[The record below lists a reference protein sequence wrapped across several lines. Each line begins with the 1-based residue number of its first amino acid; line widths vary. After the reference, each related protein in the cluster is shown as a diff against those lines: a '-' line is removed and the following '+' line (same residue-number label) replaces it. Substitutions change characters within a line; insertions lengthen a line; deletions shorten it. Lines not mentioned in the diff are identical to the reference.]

1 MPEASSQAYQPD
13 LMVEALTI
21 VIPVYNEAENF
32 PALWQ
37 ELSFKIKSD
46 FQAIVV
52 YDSEEDN
59 TIPVVLSILKGNE
72 KRLRLIKNN
81 VRKGVVGALL
91 TGIAQVQ
98 RGPVLVVMA
107 DLSDDLGRVDEMLQ
121 RYHSGVDIVA
131 GSRYMAGGRY
141 LGGRFLKRVLSRW
154 AGLSLFWLRHLPT
167 HDAPNAFKIYDR
179 EMLSGLN
186 IASRNGFEINLEITV
201 KAFLAG
207 YRITEVPVTY
217 RDRTAGESHF
227 KLWAWLPAYLKW
239 YLYAFRPRHHRPPR
253 FLSQS
258 A

>member
-37 ELSFKIKSD
+37 ELTSRIKSD
-46 FQAIVV
+46 FRAIVV
-52 YDSEEDN
+52 YDSEDDN
-59 TIPVVLSILKGNE
+59 TIPVALSIIKGNE

-81 VRKGVVGALL
+81 IRKGVVGALL

-121 RYHSGVDIVA
+121 RYHSGAHIVA
-131 GSRYMAGGRY
+131 GSRYMLGGRY
-141 LGGRFLKRVLSRW
+141 LGGRFLKRALSRW

-167 HDAPNAFKIYDR
+167 HDATNAFKIYDR
-179 EMLSGLN
+179 EMVSRLN
-186 IASRNGFEINLEITV
+186 IVSRGGFEINLEITV

-207 YRITEVPVTY
+207 YRIAEVPATY